1 MKQILM
7 ILAAMIS
14 MEAAAQNETYNP
26 KRSVNLEVL
35 GASGLV
41 GVNYDSRF
49 KTGSPWGYRVGI
61 GYVYSERS
69 NMLAHSRSLQGP
81 DIPLELNYLL
91 GKKSSKLELGLGVNF
106 GYYKEK
112 YNNYGMVPVGEDHG
126 VTVYESVLIGK
137 DSHSTWGYYY
147 YGNIGYRYQSK
158 KGFQFRAGV
167 IPSIQPNGKH
177 GVKRVFTPYVSI
189 GYAF

>member
-69 NMLAHSRSLQGP
+69 NMVAHSRSLQGT

-91 GKKSSKLELGLGVNF
+91 GKTSSKLALGLGVNF
-106 GYYKEK
+106 GTYKEK
-112 YNNYGMVPVGEDHG
+112 
-126 VTVYESVLIGK
+126 
-137 DSHSTWGYYY
+137 
-147 YGNIGYRYQSK
+147 
-158 KGFQFRAGV
+158 
-167 IPSIQPNGKH
+167 
-177 GVKRVFTPYVSI
+177 
-189 GYAF
+189 